1 MWVVRPWWGL
11 RQAHPRGFVRV
22 TASVPLACLLLVTAP
37 AGSSVS
43 PGPELEIVRVQR
55 DLTLDVRIATHVPG
69 HSLSSDPQFTIRP
82 TVRGARPASTGR
94 WWAGEGIDLAV
105 ILEADTHLEL
115 RRQLGMV
122 YDAAARL
129 DRALPDTVRLRVLA
143 GGEDTAWGSIQQS
156 LRAAGGWTLPAAGV
170 ATADSLLA
178 QILAEHP
185 NPSAL
190 AVVIRADCVATSTTS
205 LGVPFGVMFSTVD
218 VQPGCNDALPLV
230 EGSGGLSLQ
239 TSRST
244 SLTSAA
250 DQVADRVLARYDIE
264 LPLSALQADD
274 PITLHAPGLP
284 AVTIDDDP
292 PERTPQ
298 ASNDRTPWW
307 LVLGAVL
314 IVGAALTLSKPPT
327 GAVRQ
332 TERNRQDSAVRR
344 G

>member
-1 MWVVRPWWGL
+1 M
-11 RQAHPRGFVRV
+11 
-22 TASVPLACLLLVTAP
+22 TASVTLACLLLMTPP
-37 AGSSVS
+37 AASSVS

-55 DLTLDVRIATHVPG
+55 DLTRDVRIATHVPG
-69 HSLSSDPQFTIRP
+69 HSLSSDPEFTIRP
-82 TVRGARPASTGR
+82 TVRGDRPASTGR

-105 ILEADTHLEL
+105 ILDADTHIEL
-115 RRQLGMV
+115 RRQIGMV

-143 GGEDTAWGSIQQS
+143 GSEDTGWGSIQQS
-156 LRAAGGWTLPAAGV
+156 LREAGGWTVATVGV
-170 ATADSLLA
+170 ASAENLLA

-190 AVVIRADCVATSTTS
+190 AVVIRADCVATSTTP

-218 VQPGCNDALPLV
+218 VQPSCNDALPLV

-250 DQVADRVLARYDIE
+250 DQVADRVLTRYDIE
-264 LPLSALQADD
+264 LPLAALQADD

-292 PERTPQ
+292 SEPTSQ
-298 ASNDRTPWW
+298 TSDDGTPWW
-307 LVLGAVL
+307 LVLGGVL
-314 IVGAALTLSKPPT
+314 IVGVALTSSKPAT
-327 GAVRQ
+327 GTVRH
-332 TERNRQDSAVRR
+332 TERNRQESAVKR